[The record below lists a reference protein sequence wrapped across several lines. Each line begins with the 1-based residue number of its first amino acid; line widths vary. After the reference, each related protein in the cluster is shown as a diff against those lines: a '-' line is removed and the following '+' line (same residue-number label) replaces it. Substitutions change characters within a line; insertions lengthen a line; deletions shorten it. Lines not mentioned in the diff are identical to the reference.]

1 MDMFPIPELQRSIAV
16 FEPDLERKETIRPHR
31 KASISELEQMV
42 REFRKEKDYS
52 SALHV
57 MDTVDGL
64 KRWSDNYKMNQIELE
79 EARIAEEKAAME
91 KHENMRKIRE
101 GIPAP
106 MFRPIEPENIEHELK
121 YIRTYGIEKFI
132 DNYTH
137 RTYDGITCL
146 RDTRYLNAQL
156 SFLELHV

>member
-1 MDMFPIPELQRSIAV
+1 MPELQRSVAV
-16 FEPDLERKETIRPHR
+16 FEPDLERTETIRPQR

-42 REFRKEKDYS
+42 KEFRKEKDYS
-52 SALHV
+52 SAVHV

-64 KRWSDNYKMNQIELE
+64 KRWSDNFHDNYKINQMELE
-79 EARIAEEKAAME
+79 EARIEEEKAAME
-91 KHENMRKIRE
+91 KHENMRKIRR
-101 GIPAP
+101 GVPTP

-137 RTYDGITCL
+137 RSYEGITCL
-146 RDTRYLNAQL
+146 RDARYLNAQL
-156 SFLELHV
+156 SFLELHA